1 MQTGLRHPCASAES
15 LDFPLKP
22 CRAMK
27 VNGTVFT
34 GFLDMRRVCCLMSWF
49 MIPKWCFEIR
59 GRAPSTV
66 SILLGLV
73 PLALLAFFWWFLTR
87 GIPEE
92 RALGPTILPS
102 PAEVAQS
109 LGDLLSASDQDN
121 RSLLDH
127 IGLSVRRVAL
137 GFFLGLA
144 VALPIGILM
153 GAFGSARSTLAPIM
167 TASGYIPIATLVPLT
182 MSWFGLDESQ
192 KVVFLAMAFI
202 IFLLPMVLRAIE
214 SVPDVYLRTAYTLGA
229 SRWHIIRRVLVPVAL
244 PDIWHS
250 MRLAFGI
257 GWSYLVLAEVV
268 VKTGG
273 LGDLIDTARRRAM
286 SGRVYLVIVIIT
298 LIAWIADLLWVRI
311 GTLIFPYRRSRS

>member
-1 MQTGLRHPCASAES
+1 
-15 LDFPLKP
+15 
-22 CRAMK
+22 
-27 VNGTVFT
+27 
-34 GFLDMRRVCCLMSWF
+34 MSCF
-49 MIPKWCFEIR
+49 MIPKWFSQIR
-59 GRAPSTV
+59 GQATPV
-66 SILLGLV
+66 ASILLGLI
-73 PLALLAFFWWFLTR
+73 PLALLVFSWWLLTR

-102 PAEVAQS
+102 PAEVVQS
-109 LGDLLSASDQDN
+109 LGDLVGSSDQDN

-127 IGLSVRRVAL
+127 IALSLRRVAL
-137 GFFLGLA
+137 GFLLGA
-144 VALPIGILM
+144 SIALPIGILM
-153 GAFGSARSTLAPIM
+153 GAFGSARATMDPLV

-192 KVVFLAMAFI
+192 KVVFLAMAFC
-202 IFLLPMVLRAIE
+202 IFLLPAVVRAID

-229 SRWHIIRRVLVPVAL
+229 SRWHIISRVLVPVAL

-250 MRLAFGI
+250 MRLAFGV

-298 LIAWIADLLWVRI
+298 IIAWIADLLWERL
-311 GTLIFPYRRSRS
+311 GRSLFPYRRSRI